1 MEKMSPISLDS
12 DNESFEFDSE
22 YIPAQISEISKLT
35 CKRTDKNQR
44 RSAIRI
50 EGDIIQAAI
59 KEQDDILHELSKLSG
74 KRTRERRF
82 GLILSEKVST
92 H

>member
-12 DNESFEFDSE
+12 DNESYEFDSE
-22 YIPAQISEISKLT
+22 FVPAQISEISKFT
-35 CKRTDKNQR
+35 SKRTDKNQR

-50 EGDIIQAAI
+50 EGDVLQAAI
-59 KEQDDILHELSKLSG
+59 KEQDDTLHELSKISG
-74 KRTRERRF
+74 RRTRDRRF
-82 GLILSEKVST
+82 GLILSDKVFT